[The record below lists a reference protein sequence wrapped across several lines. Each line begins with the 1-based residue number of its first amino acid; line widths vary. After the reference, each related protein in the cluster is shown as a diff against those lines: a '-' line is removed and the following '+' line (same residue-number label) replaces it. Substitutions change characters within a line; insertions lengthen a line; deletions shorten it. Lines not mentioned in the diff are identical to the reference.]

1 MSFAET
7 AINTFLDRK
16 LAQPHQRAELP
27 HPDARSLTKGI
38 IAGIV
43 AGLAATAAKSLVEK
57 VYPPHPHGEPK
68 PSELMAERI
77 AGHPLAPLQK
87 EVASDT
93 LHWAFGATA
102 GAAYGALAE
111 YYPAASSRDGINF
124 GMTLMALTQETTL
137 PAMGLAAAPADQTT
151 REKTSEKTSEIA
163 SHIVFGLVAETTRRL
178 VRKML

>member
-16 LAQPHQRAELP
+16 LAQPHNPAEMP

-43 AGLAATAAKSLVEK
+43 AGLAATAAKSMVEK
-57 VYPPHPHGEPK
+57 VYPPHTHGEPK
-68 PSELMAERI
+68 PSEMMAERI
-77 AGHPLAPLQK
+77 AGHELAPMQK
-87 EVASDT
+87 TVASDT

-124 GMTLMALTQETTL
+124 GMTLMALTQETAL

-151 REKTSEKTSEIA
+151 REKTSEIA
-163 SHIVFGLVAETTRRL
+163 SHIIFGLVAETTRRL

>member
-16 LAQPHQRAELP
+16 LAQPHRRVELP

-38 IAGIV
+38 IAGVV

-57 VYPPHPHGEPK
+57 VYPPHTQT
-68 PSELMAERI
+68 
-77 AGHPLAPLQK
+77 GHELAPLQK
-87 EVASDT
+87 EVAADN

-151 REKTSEKTSEIA
+151 REKTSEIA

>member
-16 LAQPHQRAELP
+16 LAQPHKPAEMP

-38 IAGIV
+38 IAGVV
-43 AGLAATAAKSLVEK
+43 AGLAAAAAKSMVEK
-57 VYPPHPHGEPK
+57 VYPPHAAARN
-68 PSELMAERI
+68 ELATI
-77 AGHPLAPLQK
+77 HN
-87 EVASDT
+87 EVASDSRQ
-93 LHWAFGATA
+93 WAFGATA

-111 YYPAASSRDGINF
+111 YYPAASSRDGVTF
-124 GMTLMALTQETTL
+124 GITLMGLTHDTDL
-137 PAMGLAAAPADQTT
+137 PALGLAAAPVNQTT
-151 REKTSEKTSEIA
+151 REKTSEFA

>member
-38 IAGIV
+38 LAGIV

-57 VYPPHPHGEPK
+57 VYPPHTHGEPK
-68 PSELMAERI
+68 PSEIMAERI
-77 AGHPLAPLQK
+77 AGHQLAPFQK

-137 PAMGLAAAPADQTT
+137 PAMGLAPAPADQTT
-151 REKTSEKTSEIA
+151 RQKTSEIA
-163 SHIVFGLVAETTRRL
+163 SHIIFGLVAETTRRL